1 MKIVNYKCR
10 NCGANLKV
18 ESGITDGVCEYCQSP
33 YHIDDGVIR
42 VEYKVEFKNDNYLEV
57 AQTTL
62 DKFKDYQKSE
72 YLFKLLLNKYGH
84 KKEVYIGIVRS
95 IANDFTISINN
106 LHR

>member
-1 MKIVNYKCR
+1 MKIVNYKCP

-62 DKFKDYQKSE
+62 DKFKD
-72 YLFKLLLNKYGH
+72 
-84 KKEVYIGIVRS
+84 
-95 IANDFTISINN
+95 
-106 LHR
+106 